1 MRTSDIGDEHRSS
14 SRVQKRPPRT
24 TPDSLITA
32 PLPTISELA
41 TTVRANQAKGIPLG
55 QIPAAEQLVTQLLA
69 AWKHT
74 FVVSKFPGRL
84 CLMLHEREALQ
95 KGVFGALTERLLE
108 LDIDVTD
115 LSLQIVV

>member
-1 MRTSDIGDEHRSS
+1 MSTSDIGDEHRSS

-24 TPDSLITA
+24 PDSLITA
-32 PLPTISELA
+32 TLPTILELA

-55 QIPAAEQLVTQLLA
+55 QIPAAEQLVTQLLE